1 MFNVPQS
8 SASHE
13 YFTASGSGANP
24 ARAEKEAEANLL
36 TEVMRW
42 IGVSIK
48 TNTTSASFGTINDLD
63 KFIEKEI
70 TENAAAEIK
79 NLKIKSRHIEKSA
92 SITTVYLLA
101 EYDKKEL
108 EKEKRRLLKLAEERA
123 DSVSRPHKKGDEFY
137 DEKKYFKAF
146 EQYSEAACSALKF
159 GIDNGE
165 IKFKE
170 NIEAA
175 KQSLKNIKIEALCE
189 SYIAGGTGS
198 ASVTARVQTEP
209 EMPLTV
215 TYSLQAVNG
224 KRVSKKIIIEKITA
238 DENGFAEFRLPEKT
252 SAGEGFIIF
261 AADITAV
268 QNNLAALK
276 NTSAV
281 YERSA
286 LIEHVKQGQVFF
298 TYGIKEAMPAK
309 RLSNE
314 DAPDKGKT
322 DSAESVDKGGLTKN
336 KRKTV
341 GVFLEEYV
349 RVPYGLRKT
358 EAEDFF
364 AETLRGLHFD
374 TKIIKTQADFAEHF
388 IVHAKV
394 KTEEAEKTD
403 SGFFVKLFASI
414 KIYDTKS
421 GAVIYSKEFS
431 KRGAGFSLE
440 KAEQA
445 AIREIVKQAAS
456 GIR

>member
-1 MFNVPQS
+1 
-8 SASHE
+8 
-13 YFTASGSGANP
+13 
-24 ARAEKEAEANLL
+24 
-36 TEVMRW
+36 
-42 IGVSIK
+42 
-48 TNTTSASFGTINDLD
+48 
-63 KFIEKEI
+63 
-70 TENAAAEIK
+70 
-79 NLKIKSRHIEKSA
+79 
-92 SITTVYLLA
+92 
-101 EYDKKEL
+101 
-108 EKEKRRLLKLAEERA
+108 
-123 DSVSRPHKKGDEFY
+123 
-137 DEKKYFKAF
+137 
-146 EQYSEAACSALKF
+146 
-159 GIDNGE
+159 
-165 IKFKE
+165 
-170 NIEAA
+170 
-175 KQSLKNIKIEALCE
+175 
-189 SYIAGGTGS
+189 
-198 ASVTARVQTEP
+198 
-209 EMPLTV
+209 MPLTV
-215 TYSLQAVNG
+215 TYALQAVNG

-268 QNNLAALK
+268 QNNLSALK